1 MDPLD
6 SSDTPQIGIRKVLD
20 DPSLRGVRFI
30 QAIATIGARHSADAF
45 RICLCALTGLD
56 LPEDDAR
63 AALAECDRNRD
74 RLETELG
81 RDPGLDVAV
90 ADHLQSGAGPMLDSP
105 VELTGREAMP
115 ASSPF
120 GSGEGFLDIL
130 EAELLRAERFDRSLA
145 VALFSP
151 DSGDPATLIHRGLS
165 IAREVARDTDSLAPI
180 DLDRLA
186 VLFPCTGE
194 EGALLAAGRLLDRM
208 SVTTGTTWSVGI
220 SERKGGPG
228 GMTELMREAALSLSA
243 ARSAGGG
250 LVRAHR
256 RERRAHPRRRP
267 GSAIIGRVRD
277 ADGADRAAPPNSAVP
292 SNRVNLED
300 LSLCGARLVSTRDI
314 ATGTDVV
321 LALRESSALPRQ
333 VALPGRVIRSRP
345 LPDGP
350 GFEAVL
356 MFSVNNAPRYKLAG
370 ILADLDVGGS
380 ASRETNG

>member
-6 SSDTPQIGIRKVLD
+6 TSDTAHIGIRKVLD

-30 QAIATIGARHSADAF
+30 QAIAEIGSRHSADSF
-45 RICLCALTGLD
+45 RICLRALTGLD

-90 ADHLQSGAGPMLDSP
+90 ADHLQSGAGPVLESP
-105 VELTGREAMP
+105 VELTGREVMP
-115 ASSPF
+115 ASSPV
-120 GSGEGFLDIL
+120 GSGEGFLGIL

-145 VALFSP
+145 LALFSP

-165 IAREVARDTDSLAPI
+165 IAREVSRDTDSLAPV
-180 DLDRLA
+180 DPGRVA

-194 EGALLAAGRLLDRM
+194 DGARLAAGRLLDRL
-208 SVTTGTTWSVGI
+208 SATTGTTWSVGI
-220 SERKGGPG
+220 SEREGGPG
-228 GMTELMREAALSLSA
+228 GTTELMREATLSLSA

-267 GSAIIGRVRD
+267 GRAIIGRVRD
-277 ADGADRAAPPNSAVP
+277 ADGEARPDGAVP
-292 SNRVNLED
+292 SDRVNLED
-300 LSLCGARLVSTRDI
+300 LSLGGARLVSTKDI
-314 ATGTDVV
+314 AAGTEVV

-345 LPDGP
+345 LPDRP

-356 MFSVNNAPRYKLAG
+356 RFSASDAPRYRLAG

-380 ASRETNG
+380 VSRGTNG